1 MANALPG
8 PSPVPRPRRR
18 RLAALALAGALGGA
32 LGVALPGGAG
42 AAPEGAPGGRAQV
55 KVQLRGVAETVDIER
70 LADGSLRYALHLDDG
85 GVLYLSPQQFAAR
98 VYDEESR
105 RPWWAK
111 LLNITSAAGIAWVVL
126 GLLGQVLFTGRM
138 LVQWLH
144 SERHRRSVVPAAFW
158 WLSLVGATM
167 LLVYFVWRRD
177 IVGVL
182 GQAFGW
188 VIYVRNLWLIHLHR
202 PPGPTT

>member
-1 MANALPG
+1 MA
-8 PSPVPRPRRR
+8 
-18 RLAALALAGALGGA
+18 AATPAGAEA
-32 LGVALPGGAG
+32 TPAG
-42 AAPEGAPGGRAQV
+42 SAPGGRAHV
-55 KVQLRGVAETVDIER
+55 KVQLSGVAETVDIER
-70 LADGSLRYALHLDDG
+70 LPDGSLRYALHLDDG
-85 GVLYLSPQQFAAR
+85 GMLHLTPQQFAAR

-105 RPWWAK
+105 RPWWAR

-167 LLVYFVWRRD
+167 LLVYFIWRRD
-177 IVGVL
+177 IVGIL

-188 VIYVRNLWLIHLHR
+188 VVYVRNLWLIHLHR
-202 PPGPTT
+202 PPGPAT